1 MIDKRIC
8 FLIDNLTQRGRTIR
22 LHWIKAHASIEQNEA
37 LDAAAKKEARNFR
50 RESLFEE
57 KPQFPGEFT
66 LQGRLVENRHE
77 IEYPEWRPDLDKS
90 VMSVARSFSARRV
103 MAGVEQ
109 WRGLK
114 SNWANK
120 VKLKGECVYC
130 KERHILAFSYFL
142 QKCPACKEFRTRIQS
157 LWADVEWEDD
167 LLEGCVSHDIMR
179 NMVSNAG
186 GRENALR
193 VRLWDKALSELC
205 RKLKGRKST
214 T

>member
-1 MIDKRIC
+1 MCDP
-8 FLIDNLTQRGRTIR
+8 LSLV
-22 LHWIKAHASIEQNEA
+22 KAHASIEQNEA
-37 LDAAAKKEARNFR
+37 LDAAAKKEAHNFR
-50 RESLFEE
+50 RESLNEE
-57 KPQFPGEFT
+57 KPQLPGEFT

-90 VMSVARSFSARRV
+90 VMSVVRSFNARRV

-109 WRGLK
+109 WRGFK
-114 SNWANK
+114 SNWASK

-142 QKCPACKEFRTRIQS
+142 QNCSVCKEFRTRIQS
-157 LWADVEWEDD
+157 LWADVKWDDD

-179 NMVSNAG
+179 SLVSNAG
-186 GRENALR
+186 GRESALR
-193 VRLWDKALSELC
+193 EARARVRHWDKALGELC